1 VQPVTPETVATL
13 TLDPTRGKTVKI
25 TKVEVF
31 PIGMPYAKPY
41 EQATGV
47 TKMARRVIVKLYT
60 DEGVVGLGE
69 ASTLLPNRTGESA
82 QVIAV
87 VISNLFAPLLIG
99 ENPLSIQHVMQ
110 KLRRA
115 SMDKYGFLYSKT
127 AIDMALHDIAGK
139 VYNVPVAALLGG
151 VVRTSIG
158 VSRSVPLAAPA
169 EVAKAAEKL
178 VKTGYKMITVKAG
191 LDPAADLQRVRAV
204 RKAVGEGFPIEIDAN
219 QGYRA
224 DVAVRWL
231 SKMEEYD
238 IENVEQPCPW
248 WDLAGMA
255 EVSRALRCTVTADE
269 SVLCPA
275 EAMNFVRSQAA
286 DAFTIKVAK
295 CGGFLQ
301 AKRIAAIADA
311 AGLSCN
317 MGSEHP
323 AGIGTAAMAHFWAS
337 TPEIIDSIGYGSP
350 LERFADDIVKDPI
363 EFKNGV
369 VNFPAGIGLGVELD
383 EKKLRKHAIKITVP

>member
-1 VQPVTPETVATL
+1 M
-13 TLDPTRGKTVKI
+13 KI

-87 VISNLFAPLLIG
+87 VIVNLFAPLLIG
-99 ENPLSIQHVMQ
+99 ENPLETQHVMQ
-110 KLRRA
+110 KLRKA

-139 VYNVPVAALLGG
+139 VYGVPVAALLGG
-151 VVRTSIG
+151 IVRTSIG
-158 VSRSVPLAAPA
+158 VSRSVPLAAPD

-178 VKTGYKMITVKAG
+178 VEAGYKMITIKAG
-191 LDPAADLQRVRAV
+191 LDPTMDLERVRAV
-204 RKAVGEGFPIEIDAN
+204 RRAVGDGFPIEVDAN

-231 SKMEEYD
+231 SKMEDYD

-248 WDLAGMA
+248 WDVAGMA
-255 EVSRALRCTVTADE
+255 EVARSLRCTVTADE

-275 EAMNFVRSQAA
+275 EAMNFVRYQAA

-323 AGIGTAAMAHFWAS
+323 AGVGTAAMAHFWAS
-337 TPEIIDSIGYGSP
+337 TPEIMDSVGYGSP
-350 LERFADDIVKDPI
+350 LERFADDIVKNPI
-363 EFKNGV
+363 TFKDGV
-369 VNFPAGIGLGVELD
+369 VHLPAGPGLGIELD
-383 EKKLRKHAIKITVP
+383 DKKLAKHAIKITVP

>member
-1 VQPVTPETVATL
+1 M
-13 TLDPTRGKTVKI
+13 KI

-87 VISNLFAPLLIG
+87 VISNLFAPLLMG

-158 VSRSVPLAAPA
+158 VSRSVPLAAPS

-204 RKAVGEGFPIEIDAN
+204 RKAVGKGFPIEIDAN

-383 EKKLRKHAIKITVP
+383 EKKLKKHAIKITVP

>member
-1 VQPVTPETVATL
+1 M
-13 TLDPTRGKTVKI
+13 KI

-31 PIGMPYAKPY
+31 PIGMAYAKPY

-47 TKMARRVIVKLYT
+47 TKLARRVVIKLFT
-60 DEGVVGLGE
+60 DEGIVGIGE

-99 ENPLSIQHVMQ
+99 ENPLDIQHVMQ
-110 KLRRA
+110 KLRKA

-127 AIDMALHDIAGK
+127 AVDMALHDIAGK
-139 VYNVPVAALLGG
+139 AYNVPVAALLGG

-158 VSRSVPLAAPA
+158 VSRSVPLADPE
-169 EVAKAAEKL
+169 EVAIAAEKL
-178 VKTGYKMITVKAG
+178 VKDGYKMITIKAG
-191 LDPAADLQRVRAV
+191 LDPAMDLQRVKAV
-204 RKAVGEGFPIEIDAN
+204 REAVGDGFPIEVDAN

-224 DVAVRWL
+224 DVAVRWI

-238 IENVEQPCPW
+238 IENIEQPCPW
-248 WDLAGMA
+248 WDIAGMA

-269 SVLCPA
+269 SVLCAA
-275 EAMNFVRSQAA
+275 EAMNFVRHQAA

-301 AKRIAAIADA
+301 SKRIAAIADA

-323 AGIGTAAMAHFWAS
+323 AGVGTAAMAHFWAS

-350 LERFADDIVKDPI
+350 LERFADDIVKEQI
-363 EFKNGV
+363 EFRNGV
-369 VNFPAGIGLGVELD
+369 VYFPGGVGLGVELD
-383 EKKLRKHAIKITVP
+383 DKKLAKHAIKITVP

>member
-1 VQPVTPETVATL
+1 
-13 TLDPTRGKTVKI
+13 VKI

-31 PIGMPYAKPY
+31 PIGMAYAKPY

-47 TKMARRVIVKLYT
+47 TKMARRVVVKIYT

-99 ENPLSIQHVMQ
+99 ENPLEIQLVMQ
-110 KLRRA
+110 KLRKA

-151 VVRTSIG
+151 VVRSSIG
-158 VSRSVPLAAPA
+158 VSRSVPLAEPSV
-169 EVAKAAEKL
+169 VADAAEQL
-178 VKTGYKMITVKAG
+178 VKAGYKMITIKAG
-191 LDPAADLQRVRAV
+191 LDPAADLKCVEAV
-204 RKAVGEGFPIEIDAN
+204 RHAVGNDFPIEIDAN

-224 DVAVRWL
+224 DVAVRWI
-231 SKMEEYD
+231 SKMEKYD

-248 WDLAGMA
+248 WDIAGMA
-255 EVSRALRCTVTADE
+255 EVTRELHCTVTADE

-275 EAMNFVRSQAA
+275 EAMNFIRYQAA

-301 AKRIAAIADA
+301 AKRIAALADA
-311 AGLSCN
+311 SGLSCN

-337 TPEIIDSIGYGSP
+337 TPEIVDSIGYGSP
-350 LERFADDIVKDPI
+350 LERFSDDIVKDPI

-369 VNFPAGIGLGVELD
+369 VHLPSGPGLGVELD
-383 EKKLRKHAIKITVP
+383 EKKLKKHAIKISIP

>member
-1 VQPVTPETVATL
+1 M
-13 TLDPTRGKTVKI
+13 KI
-25 TKVEVF
+25 TRIEVF
-31 PIGMPYAKPY
+31 PIGMAYAKPY

-47 TKMARRVIVKLYT
+47 TKMARRVVVRLYT

-87 VISNLFAPLLIG
+87 VIANLFAPLLIG
-99 ENPLSIQHVMQ
+99 ENPLDMQRVMQ
-110 KLRRA
+110 KLRKA

-139 VYNVPVAALLGG
+139 VYDVPVAALLGG

-158 VSRSVPLAAPA
+158 VSRSVPLAEPA
-169 EVAKAAEKL
+169 VVAKAAEKL
-178 VKTGYKMITVKAG
+178 VKQGYKMITVKAG
-191 LDPAADLQRVRAV
+191 LDPAMDLQRVKAVRRAV
-204 RKAVGEGFPIEIDAN
+204 GDGFPVEVDAN

-224 DVAVRWL
+224 DIAVRWL
-231 SKMEEYD
+231 SRMEEYE

-248 WDLAGMA
+248 WDIAGMA
-255 EVSRALRCTVTADE
+255 EVSRALKCVVTADE

-275 EAMNFVRSQAA
+275 EAMNFVRYQAA

-301 AKRIAAIADA
+301 AKRIAAIAEA

-337 TPEIIDSIGYGSP
+337 TPEITDSVGYGSP
-350 LERFADDIVKDPI
+350 HERFADDVVKEPI
-363 EFKNGV
+363 EFENGV
-369 VNFPAGIGLGVELD
+369 VHLPKGPGLGVELD

>member
-1 VQPVTPETVATL
+1 
-13 TLDPTRGKTVKI
+13 VKI
-25 TKVEVF
+25 TKIEIF
-31 PIGMPYAKPY
+31 PIGMAYAKPY

-47 TKMARRVIVKLYT
+47 TKMARRVVIKLYT
-60 DEGVVGLGE
+60 DDGIVGLGE

-82 QVIAV
+82 QAIAV

-99 ENPLSIQHVMQ
+99 EDPLQIQAVMQ
-110 KLRRA
+110 KLRKA

-127 AIDMALHDIAGK
+127 AVDMALHDIAGK
-139 VYNVPVAALLGG
+139 VYGVPVAALLGG

-169 EVAKAAEKL
+169 EVGTAAERL
-178 VKTGYKMITVKAG
+178 ARDGYKMITVKAG
-191 LDPAADLQRVRAV
+191 LDPAMDLQRVKAV
-204 RKAVGEGFPIEIDAN
+204 REAVGAGFPVEVDAN

-248 WDLAGMA
+248 WDITGMA
-255 EVSRALRCTVTADE
+255 EVARALRCTVTADE

-275 EAMNFVRSQAA
+275 EAMNFARHQAA

-301 AKRIAAIADA
+301 AKRIAAVADA

-337 TPEIIDSIGYGSP
+337 TPEIEDSVGYGSP
-350 LERFADDIVKDPI
+350 LERFEDDIIKDPI
-363 EFKNGV
+363 YFKDGV
-369 VNFPAGIGLGVELD
+369 VHLPSGAGLGVELD
-383 EKKLRKHAIKITVP
+383 DKKLAKHAIKITVP

>member
-1 VQPVTPETVATL
+1 M
-13 TLDPTRGKTVKI
+13 KI

-204 RKAVGEGFPIEIDAN
+204 RKAVGKGFPIEIDAN

-231 SKMEEYD
+231 SKMEEHD

-337 TPEIIDSIGYGSP
+337 TPEIMDSIGYGSP

>member
-1 VQPVTPETVATL
+1 M
-13 TLDPTRGKTVKI
+13 KI

-31 PIGMPYAKPY
+31 PIGMAYAKPY

-47 TKMARRVIVKLYT
+47 TKMARRVVVKIYT

-99 ENPLSIQHVMQ
+99 ENPLEIQLVMQ
-110 KLRRA
+110 KLRKA

-151 VVRTSIG
+151 VVRSSIG
-158 VSRSVPLAAPA
+158 VSRSVPLAEPSV
-169 EVAKAAEKL
+169 VADAAEQL
-178 VKTGYKMITVKAG
+178 VKAGYKMITIKAG
-191 LDPAADLQRVRAV
+191 LDPAADLKCVEAV
-204 RKAVGEGFPIEIDAN
+204 RHAVGNDFPIEIDAN

-224 DVAVRWL
+224 DVAVRWI
-231 SKMEEYD
+231 SKMEKYD

-248 WDLAGMA
+248 WDIAGMA
-255 EVSRALRCTVTADE
+255 EVTRELHCTVTADE

-275 EAMNFVRSQAA
+275 EAMNFIRYQAA

-301 AKRIAAIADA
+301 AKRIAALADA
-311 AGLSCN
+311 SGLSCN

-337 TPEIIDSIGYGSP
+337 TPEIVDSIGYGSP
-350 LERFADDIVKDPI
+350 LERFSDDIVKDPI

-369 VNFPAGIGLGVELD
+369 VHLPSGPGLGVELD
-383 EKKLRKHAIKITVP
+383 EKKLKKHAIKISIP

>member
-1 VQPVTPETVATL
+1 VQSKAWVAAIGAKETS
-13 TLDPTRGKTVKI
+13 VKI
-25 TKVEVF
+25 TRAEVF
-31 PIGMPYAKPY
+31 PIGMPYARPH

-47 TKMARRVIVKLYT
+47 TKVARRVVIKLYT
-60 DEGVVGLGE
+60 DEGVVGVGE

-99 ENPLSIQHVMQ
+99 ENPLDIQQVMQ
-110 KLRRA
+110 KLRKA

-139 VYNVPVAALLGG
+139 VYNVPVVALLGG

-178 VKTGYKMITVKAG
+178 VETGYKMITVKAG
-191 LDPAADLQRVRAV
+191 LDLAADLQRVKAV
-204 RKAVGEGFPIEIDAN
+204 RKAVGDDFPVEVDAN

-231 SKMEEYD
+231 SKMEDYD

-248 WDLAGMA
+248 WDITGMA

-275 EAMNFVRSQAA
+275 EAMNFVRHQAA

-301 AKRIAAIADA
+301 AKRIAE
-311 AGLSCN
+311 LC
-317 MGSEHP
+317 SE
-323 AGIGTAAMAHFWAS
+323 S
-337 TPEIIDSIGYGSP
+337 
-350 LERFADDIVKDPI
+350 V
-363 EFKNGV
+363 
-369 VNFPAGIGLGVELD
+369 
-383 EKKLRKHAIKITVP
+383 

>member
-1 VQPVTPETVATL
+1 M
-13 TLDPTRGKTVKI
+13 KI
-25 TKVEVF
+25 TKVAVF

-204 RKAVGEGFPIEIDAN
+204 RKAVGKGFPIEIDAN

-231 SKMEEYD
+231 SKMEEHD

-337 TPEIIDSIGYGSP
+337 TPEIMDSIGYGSP

>member
-1 VQPVTPETVATL
+1 L
-13 TLDPTRGKTVKI
+13 KI

-47 TKMARRVIVKLYT
+47 TKVARRVVVRLYT

-99 ENPLSIQHVMQ
+99 ENPLNIQRVMQ
-110 KLRRA
+110 KLRKA

-139 VYNVPVAALLGG
+139 YYGVPVAALLGG

-158 VSRSVPLAAPA
+158 VSRSVPLASPG
-169 EVAKAAEKL
+169 EVADAAEKL
-178 VKTGYKMITVKAG
+178 VRAGYKMITIKAG
-191 LDPAADLQRVRAV
+191 LDPAADLQRVEAV
-204 RKAVGEGFPIEIDAN
+204 RRAVGEGFPIEVDAN

-224 DVAVRWL
+224 DTAVRWL
-231 SKMEEYD
+231 SKMEAYD

-248 WDLAGMA
+248 WDIAGMA
-255 EVSRALRCTVTADE
+255 EVTRSLRCTVTADE

-275 EAMNFVRSQAA
+275 EAMNFVRYQAA

-301 AKRIAAIADA
+301 AKRIAAVSDA

-337 TPEIIDSIGYGSP
+337 TPEIEDSIGYGSP
-350 LERFADDIVKDPI
+350 LERFADDILKDPI
-363 EFKNGV
+363 EFKDGV
-369 VNFPAGIGLGVELD
+369 VHLPAGPGLGVELD
-383 EKKLRKHAIKITVP
+383 DKKLAKHAIKIAVP

>member
-1 VQPVTPETVATL
+1 
-13 TLDPTRGKTVKI
+13 VKI
-25 TKVEVF
+25 NKVEVF

-47 TKMARRVIVKLYT
+47 TKMARRVIIKLYT

-87 VISNLFAPLLIG
+87 VIANLFAPLLIG
-99 ENPLSIQHVMQ
+99 ENPLDIQCVMQ

-127 AIDMALHDIAGK
+127 AVDMALHDIAGK

-158 VSRSVPLAAPA
+158 VSRSVPLGEPT

-178 VKTGYKMITVKAG
+178 VDAGYKMITVKAG
-191 LDPAADLQRVRAV
+191 LDPALDLQRVKAV
-204 RKAVGEGFPIEIDAN
+204 RKAVGVGFPVEVDAN

-248 WDLAGMA
+248 WDVAGMA
-255 EVSRALRCTVTADE
+255 EVSRALRCTITADE

-275 EAMNFVRSQAA
+275 EAMNFVRYQAA

-323 AGIGTAAMAHFWAS
+323 AGVGTAAMAHFWAS
-337 TPEIIDSIGYGSP
+337 TPEIIDSVGYGSP
-350 LERFADDIVKDPI
+350 LERFADDIVKNPI
-363 EFKNGV
+363 TFKDGV
-369 VNFPAGIGLGVELD
+369 VHLPAGPGLGIELD
-383 EKKLRKHAIKITVP
+383 DKKLAKHAIKITVP

>member
-1 VQPVTPETVATL
+1 MA
-13 TLDPTRGKTVKI
+13 
-25 TKVEVF
+25 
-31 PIGMPYAKPY
+31 YAKPY

-47 TKMARRVIVKLYT
+47 AKMASRVAVKLYT
-60 DEGVVGLGE
+60 DGGVVGVGE
-69 ASTLLPNRTGESA
+69 ASTVLPNRTGESA
-82 QVIAV
+82 QAIAG

-99 ENPLSIQHVMQ
+99 ENPLDVQHVMQ

-127 AIDMALHDIAGK
+127 AIDVALHDIAGK
-139 VYNVPVAALLGG
+139 VYGVPVAALLGG

-158 VSRSVPLAAPA
+158 VSRSVPLAAPD

-178 VKTGYKMITVKAG
+178 AAAGYKMITIKAG
-191 LDPAADLQRVRAV
+191 LDPAMDLERVRAV
-204 RKAVGEGFPIEIDAN
+204 RRAVGDGFPIEVDAN

-248 WDLAGMA
+248 WDIAGMA
-255 EVSRALRCTVTADE
+255 AVTRSLRCTVTADE

-275 EAMNFVRSQAA
+275 EAMNFVRYQAA

-301 AKRIAAIADA
+301 AKRIAAVAEA

-323 AGIGTAAMAHFWAS
+323 AGVGTAAMAHFWAS
-337 TPEIIDSIGYGSP
+337 TPEIIDSVGYGSP

-369 VNFPAGIGLGVELD
+369 VHFPGGIGLGVELD
-383 EKKLRKHAIKITVP
+383 EKKLKKHAIKVTVP

>member
-1 VQPVTPETVATL
+1 M
-13 TLDPTRGKTVKI
+13 KI
-25 TKVEVF
+25 TRVEVF

-47 TKMARRVIVKLYT
+47 TKMARRVVVKLHT
-60 DEGVVGLGE
+60 DEGIVGLGE

-87 VISNLFAPLLIG
+87 VIANLFAPLLLG
-99 ENPLSIQHVMQ
+99 ENPLEMQQVMQ
-110 KLRRA
+110 KLRKA

-139 VYNVPVAALLGG
+139 AYNVPVAALLGG

-158 VSRSVPLAAPA
+158 VARSVPLAAPE
-169 EVAKAAEKL
+169 EVARAAERL
-178 VKTGYKMITVKAG
+178 RREGYKMITVKAG
-191 LDPAADLQRVRAV
+191 LDPVMDLERVKAVRA
-204 RKAVGEGFPIEIDAN
+204 AVGDGFPVEVDVN

-231 SKMEEYD
+231 SKMEEYE

-255 EVSRALRCTVTADE
+255 EVTRALRCTVTADE
-269 SVLCPA
+269 SMLCAA
-275 EAMNFVRSQAA
+275 EAMNLVRQQAA

-301 AKRIAAIADA
+301 SKRIAAIADA

-350 LERFADDIVKDPI
+350 LERFADDIIKEPIQFKD
-363 EFKNGV
+363 GV
-369 VNFPAGIGLGVELD
+369 VHLPPGPGLGVEVDD
-383 EKKLRKHAIKITVP
+383 EKLKKHAIPIIVP

>member
-1 VQPVTPETVATL
+1 M
-13 TLDPTRGKTVKI
+13 KI

-47 TKMARRVIVKLYT
+47 TKMARRVVIRLYT

-99 ENPLSIQHVMQ
+99 ENPLDIQHVMQ
-110 KLRRA
+110 KLRKA

-139 VYNVPVAALLGG
+139 VYGVPVVALLGG

-158 VSRSVPLAAPA
+158 VSRSVPLASPG
-169 EVAKAAEKL
+169 EVADAAEKL
-178 VKTGYKMITVKAG
+178 VEAGYKMITIKAG
-191 LDPAADLQRVRAV
+191 LDPAMDLQRVKAV
-204 RKAVGEGFPIEIDAN
+204 RHAVGEGFPIEVDAN

-248 WDLAGMA
+248 WDIAGMA
-255 EVSRALRCTVTADE
+255 EVARALRCAVTADE
-269 SVLCPA
+269 SVLCAA
-275 EAMNFVRSQAA
+275 EAMNFVRHQAA

-323 AGIGTAAMAHFWAS
+323 AGVGTAAMAHFWAS
-337 TPEIIDSIGYGSP
+337 TPEIIDSVGYGSP

-363 EFKNGV
+363 EFKDGV
-369 VNFPAGIGLGVELD
+369 VHLPTGPGLGVELD
-383 EKKLRKHAIKITVP
+383 ERKLAKHAIKITVP

>member
-1 VQPVTPETVATL
+1 M
-13 TLDPTRGKTVKI
+13 KI

-47 TKMARRVIVKLYT
+47 TKMARRVVIKLYT
-60 DEGVVGLGE
+60 DEGVIGIGE

-99 ENPLSIQHVMQ
+99 EDPLAIQRVMQ
-110 KLRRA
+110 KLRKA

-139 VYNVPVAALLGG
+139 VYGVPVAALLGG
-151 VVRTSIG
+151 IVRTSIG
-158 VSRSVPLAAPA
+158 VSRSVPLATPA

-178 VKTGYKMITVKAG
+178 VKAGYKMITVKAG
-191 LDPAADLQRVRAV
+191 LDPAMDLERVKAV
-204 RKAVGEGFPIEIDAN
+204 RHAVGEAFPIEVDAN

-248 WDLAGMA
+248 WDVAGMA
-255 EVSRALRCTVTADE
+255 EVARSLRCTITADE

-275 EAMNFVRSQAA
+275 EAMNFVRYQAA

-323 AGIGTAAMAHFWAS
+323 AGVGTAAMAHFWAS
-337 TPEIIDSIGYGSP
+337 TPEITDSVGYGSP
-350 LERFADDIVKDPI
+350 LERFTDDIVKDPI
-363 EFKNGV
+363 EFRNGV
-369 VNFPAGIGLGVELD
+369 VHFPGGIGLGVELD
-383 EKKLRKHAIKITVP
+383 DKKLKNHAIKITVP